1 MFPPKIWKLLYC
13 YVLRLHLKAQTLF
26 RLEQVKS
33 CSGGQRCVCVVNLKP
48 FCDTTSSLPCHH
60 GHIRNLWCLF
70 NKKKKIKNPHF
81 HQPCINC
88 VTCTEHMY
96 DVIFSVLPADINECK
111 TGRNTC
117 ANDTVCFNL
126 DGGYDC
132 RCPHG
137 HNCTG
142 DCIHDS
148 KVKHSGQIWVLDSDR
163 CSVCSCQVRKQRE
176 MDTETKRG
184 DTDRQRKK
192 SKLR

>member
-1 MFPPKIWKLLYC
+1 
-13 YVLRLHLKAQTLF
+13 
-26 RLEQVKS
+26 
-33 CSGGQRCVCVVNLKP
+33 
-48 FCDTTSSLPCHH
+48 
-60 GHIRNLWCLF
+60 
-70 NKKKKIKNPHF
+70 
-81 HQPCINC
+81 
-88 VTCTEHMY
+88 MY
-96 DVIFSVLPADINECK
+96 DVIFFVLPADINECK

-184 DTDRQRKK
+184 ETDRQRKK